1 MEVNDEKTKYII
13 IISIVVAV
21 CIAGYLVYT
30 FSDRNE
36 YMAESENGYWR
47 AAVFTLSTDEDY
59 KYGSDLALI
68 YQGSKD
74 GKIGKNVNVKWWS
87 DENAVNEEHD
97 IGSDEPGERQ
107 NIKYYLWNTINRKF
121 YYTLSEGGIDPDKDR
136 KITVKIEWTE
146 NGEKKQ
152 DTVYLEL

>member
-1 MEVNDEKTKYII
+1 MKKIYII
-13 IISIVVAV
+13 VISIFVAM
-21 CIAGYLVYT
+21 CITVYLVYT

-36 YMAESENGYWR
+36 YMAESERGYWR
-47 AAVFTLSTDEDY
+47 GAVFTLSTDEDY

-74 GKIGKNVNVKWWS
+74 GKIGKNVNVRWWS
-87 DENAVNEEHD
+87 DENAINEEHD

-121 YYTLSEGGIDPDKDR
+121 YYTLSEGGIAHDKDK
-136 KITVKIEWTE
+136 KITIKIEWKE
-146 NGEKKQ
+146 NGKKYK
-152 DTVYLEL
+152 DIVYLDLQ